1 MDRAWHKTL
10 PLRGPVGYPRYM
22 KPRKRAP
29 RETVRPLAT
38 GELAQV
44 VGGAPAATL
53 KMHVDNPGQT
63 PMDGA
68 P

>member
-1 MDRAWHKTL
+1 
-10 PLRGPVGYPRYM
+10 M